1 AVRSG
6 VTPKAVSYL
15 RQAGEKAAARTATR
29 EAIAYFD
36 EALRVLSE
44 LPETREHLSES
55 LDVLIAIGPA
65 QIALAGATS
74 PQVAATYER
83 ALELVGRLGD
93 VPRRFPVIWG
103 LWFISYTLGRYP
115 AAREAG
121 QKLLEEAQRSDD
133 SGRLLEAHHAAWPTL
148 LAMGETAA

>member
-1 AVRSG
+1 VPA
-6 VTPKAVSYL
+6 KAVPYL
-15 RQAGEKAAARTATR
+15 RQAGEKSAARSASR

-55 LDVLIAIGPA
+55 LDILIALGPA

-83 ALELVGRLGD
+83 AFELVEQLGD
-93 VPRRFPVIWG
+93 ISRRFPVIWG
-103 LWFISYTLGRYP
+103 LWFISYTARTVSGGSCRGAK
-115 AAREAG
+115 AARRGTEH
-121 QKLLEEAQRSDD
+121 R
-133 SGRLLEAHHAAWPTL
+133 RLRTPARGAPRRVADAARD
-148 LAMGETAA
+148 G